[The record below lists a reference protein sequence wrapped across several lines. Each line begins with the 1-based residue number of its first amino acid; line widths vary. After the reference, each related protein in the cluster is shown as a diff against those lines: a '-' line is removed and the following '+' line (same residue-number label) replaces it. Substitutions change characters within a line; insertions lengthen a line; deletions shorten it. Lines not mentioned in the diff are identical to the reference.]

1 MNLRSVM
8 EKNYTKKTIKIDHLG
23 AGTISVMEW
32 IRDNGCPDLRYTDFV
47 DAGGSDI
54 VMVSRVDICEI
65 KGWLDNIDTR
75 DENPWF
81 EYKGMKRTQS
91 RFVRG
96 IWLFLIDGNYYYASR

>member
-1 MNLRSVM
+1 M
-8 EKNYTKKTIKIDHLG
+8 ENYTNKTVKIDEFG

-32 IRDNGCPDLRYTDFV
+32 IRDHGCPDLCYTDFV
-47 DAGGSDI
+47 DARGNEI
-54 VMVSRVDICEI
+54 VMVSSADMCKF
-65 KGWLDNIDTR
+65 KGWLDNIDGG

-91 RFVRG
+91 KFERG